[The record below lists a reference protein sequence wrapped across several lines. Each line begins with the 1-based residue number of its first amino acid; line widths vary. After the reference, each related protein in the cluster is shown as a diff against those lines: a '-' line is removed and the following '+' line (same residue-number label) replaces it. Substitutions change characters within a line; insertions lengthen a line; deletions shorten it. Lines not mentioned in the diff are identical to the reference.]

1 MPSDRGNADPYK
13 GAFSHI
19 ELRNGTEEFHLCR
32 QRPLAFS
39 IGSAPDGV
47 SSHGRWNG
55 LTCSIE
61 TILWHFM

>member
-47 SSHGRWNG
+47 SSHGR
-55 LTCSIE
+55 
-61 TILWHFM
+61 